1 MSKNSINCSG
11 EPEVGCRCEQI
22 REFIPGIVE
31 NRKTEKRHVQN
42 PQSECFLHVHLGS
55 RLYGVTIVGDWNG
68 QDPLALVGETQGQLV
83 TKSRFSC
90 SRTRCRGDKWVS
102 RSRFFITDVLA

>member
-1 MSKNSINCSG
+1 MLKNSIHCSG

-22 REFIPGIVE
+22 RVFLPINGD

-42 PQSECFLHVHLGS
+42 PQHEFFLCVHIES
-55 RLYGVTIVGDWNG
+55 KSFGVTIVGDWNG

-90 SRTRCRGDKWVS
+90 SRTRCRGDKFVS
-102 RSRFFITDVLA
+102 RSKFYITDVLA